1 MAEVQILSIKTERTS
16 VKILS
21 RNFAQF
27 FELHHTRIIFIE
39 NVINEALKEFYKS
52 HDGTSC

>member
-21 RNFAQF
+21 RNFVQF
-27 FELHHTRIIFIE
+27 VELHHITIF
-39 NVINEALKEFYKS
+39 S
-52 HDGTSC
+52 

>member
-1 MAEVQILSIKTERTS
+1 MAEVQILSIKTKRTS

-21 RNFAQF
+21 RNFVQF
-27 FELHHTRIIFIE
+27 VELHHIIFIE